1 MIDIITPDNTFMH
14 REELTDMFRLRHR
27 IFKERL
33 GWEVNSREGLERD
46 VFDLFSP
53 IYLLARDEMNK
64 VVGTWRLMPTTG
76 PYMLRDVFPQL
87 MKGQDIPRDPAIW
100 ETSRFA
106 VESVLDSD
114 AGLRAVSRMTGEL
127 FCGLVELCL
136 IYGIREIVTVY
147 DIRIGRLLRR
157 IGCRPN
163 WRGKSLRIG
172 NSIAVAGR
180 FEISENVLREIQRAN
195 GIFYSVLE
203 ITAKEGKQDAA

>member
-1 MIDIITPDNTFMH
+1 MIDIVTPDNTFMH

-64 VVGTWRLMPTTG
+64 VVGTMRLMPTTG

-87 MKGQDIPRDPAIW
+87 MEGQDIPRDPAIW

-106 VESVLDSD
+106 VESVLGSD

-147 DIRIGRLLRR
+147 DIRMRRLLGRVGCQPSR
-157 IGCRPN
+157 WGKPLHIG
-163 WRGKSLRIG
+163 K
-172 NSIAVAGR
+172 SIAVAGR
-180 FEISENVLREIQRAN
+180 FEISENALREIQRAN
-195 GIFYSVLE
+195 RIFYSVLD